1 MHADVVWL
9 WGVPF
14 ASLTLAGTTTAIA
27 ELVEAGRPS
36 LIITANTHYV
46 MITEEHPELREIN
59 AAAALILAD
68 GAPVVWASRW
78 AGTPLPERVA
88 GSDLIFELSRMAAA
102 RGYRLFFLG
111 GAEGIADE
119 AARRL
124 AALPGP
130 SSRGHPVSAIRGMDP
145 RGGAGNHRPHPFVG
159 RGYLDD
165 RLHDAAR
172 GALALGAAR
181 CLGGTRRDQRRGRP
195 GLRRGADPEGPSVD
209 AEDRPGMGVPPGAG
223 AEAALPSICP
233 QWLVP
238 RPECG
243 RGAVTK
249 PPARGPRPIAASKRT
264 GSPVLPRLSFCR
276 VGPPSPNQGPVHGTP
291 QRLQSRMRLA
301 ATPPMTDLQWLID
314 HRVLRTRV
322 GSQHTNRFASLFFGA
337 SCP

>member
-68 GAPVVWASRW
+68 GALVVWASRW

-124 AALPGP
+124 AARYPGLQVVGTLCP
-130 SSRGHPVSAIRGMDP
+130 PFGEWTPEEEQEIIGRIRSSGADILMTAFTMP
-145 RGGAGNHRPHPFVG
+145 RGE
-159 RGYLDD
+159 
-165 RLHDAAR
+165 
-172 GALALGAAR
+172 ALALGAAR

-243 RGAVTK
+243 QRCAK

-322 GSQHTNRFASLFFGA
+322 GS
-337 SCP
+337 